1 MDRKKWA
8 NIAVFAPSP
17 FSNSTMM
24 TPFSFVKISHLLVR
38 RRDPPMDGRSDHRP
52 RVRPFIAAFLA
63 ASAACAGRGPTA
75 LLPLPHNNGR
85 NVELVYFVF
94 RI

>member
-38 RRDPPMDGRSDHRP
+38 RRDPPMDGRSDHRSSVHRSISGGICRLRWP
-52 RVRPFIAAFLA
+52 HRSP
-63 ASAACAGRGPTA
+63 PT
-75 LLPLPHNNGR
+75 PSQQWQKR
-85 NVELVYFVF
+85 
-94 RI
+94 

>member
-38 RRDPPMDGRSDHRP
+38 WRDPPMDGRSDH

-63 ASAACAGRGPTA
+63 ASAACAGPTA